1 MARSPSIRAALEQAK
16 AEIIRIGRDA
26 APSLIDDKGNAR
38 RRAAQNMAKRFRQ
51 HAEAY
56 FAFITTPGMVQTNN
70 VAKQAIRFVI
80 IDRHVTQGTR
90 GANGRRANERLWTVI
105 ATRAL
110 QGRSAFAFT
119 LDAVWATYPMT
130 RVDAD
135 GEPLDS
141 SKHRNR
147 LTFASGELPP
157 VNAFW
162 SITMYDGKSQLLVK
176 NPIDRYLINS
186 PMLTGMEK
194 NEDGSLTLYIQK
206 DSPGQARESNW
217 LPAPDGP
224 MFVVMRL
231 YWPKIEPPS
240 IIFCG
245 DGTWDPPNILVAD

>member
-119 LDAVWATYPMT
+119 LDAVGATYPMT

-157 VNAFW
+157 VNAHR
-162 SITMYDGKSQLLVK
+162 DGEERGRVAHALHPEGFAWPGKGIELAAGTGRPHVRRHAAVLAE
-176 NPIDRYLINS
+176 DRATVY
-186 PMLTGMEK
+186 
-194 NEDGSLTLYIQK
+194 
-206 DSPGQARESNW
+206 
-217 LPAPDGP
+217 
-224 MFVVMRL
+224 
-231 YWPKIEPPS
+231 
-240 IIFCG
+240 
-245 DGTWDPPNILVAD
+245 NILRRRHLGPAEYPRRRLMAETR

>member
-1 MARSPSIRAALEQAK
+1 MVGWIETPAGRRVYMDRPDESYTMAH
-16 AEIIRIGRDA
+16 
-26 APSLIDDKGNAR
+26 
-38 RRAAQNMAKRFRQ
+38 MAKRIRQ

-56 FAFITTPGMVQTNN
+56 FAFITTPGMIQTNN
-70 VAKQAIRFVI
+70 VAEQAIRFVI
-80 IDRHVTQGTR
+80 IDRHVSQGTR

-105 ATRAL
+105 ATCAL

-119 LDAVWATYPMT
+119 LDAVGATYPMT

-141 SKHRNR
+141 SKHRYR

-186 PMLTGMEK
+186 PQLLLGH
-194 NEDGSLTLYIQK
+194 
-206 DSPGQARESNW
+206 R
-217 LPAPDGP
+217 
-224 MFVVMRL
+224 
-231 YWPKIEPPS
+231 KIES
-240 IIFCG
+240 TCRYLGVNVDDALEMAEHIEC
-245 DGTWDPPNILVAD
+245 